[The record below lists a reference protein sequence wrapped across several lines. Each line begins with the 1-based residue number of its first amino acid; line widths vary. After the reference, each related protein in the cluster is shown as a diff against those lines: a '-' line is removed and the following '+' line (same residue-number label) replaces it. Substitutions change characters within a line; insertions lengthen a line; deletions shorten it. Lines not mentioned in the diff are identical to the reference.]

1 MLPVIETFLSIDGE
15 GPTAG
20 ELATFVRFRG
30 CNLRCAWCDTAYSFD
45 KNEPCRFHT
54 AQELYK
60 YVCGNPARN
69 VTLTG
74 GEPLL
79 QSGLPEL
86 LGLLCGNPALQVH
99 IETNGSIPL
108 RAWIK
113 QFPNAQFVID
123 FKLPGS
129 GMTDQMVLENLTLAR
144 PQDVYKFVVQDHTD
158 LEYAK
163 GILEQYDLCARTQV
177 HFSPVMGKI
186 RPADVVDY
194 MKVNKLD
201 RVRLQVQLHKI
212 VWDPQER
219 GV

>member
-1 MLPVIETFLSIDGE
+1 MLPVIEKFLSIDGE

-20 ELATFVRFRG
+20 ELATFLRFRG
-30 CNLRCAWCDTAYSFD
+30 CNLRCAWCDTTYSFD
-45 KNEPCRFHT
+45 GEENYEDCT
-54 AQELYK
+54 AQELYQ
-60 YVCGNPARN
+60 YVCESPAHN

-79 QSGLPEL
+79 QPELPEL
-86 LGLLCGNPALQVH
+86 LRLLCANRTLQVH

-108 RAWIK
+108 RTWMA
-113 QFPNAQFVID
+113 QFPKAVFVID

-129 GMTDQMVLENLTLAR
+129 GMTDQMVLENLAFAR
-144 PQDVYKFVVQDHTD
+144 PHDVYKFVVQDHAD

-163 GILEQYDLCARTQV
+163 DLLEQYDLCSHTQV

-186 RPADVVDY
+186 QPSDVVEY
-194 MKVNKLD
+194 MKENALN
-201 RVRLQVQLHKI
+201 RVRLQMQLHKI
-212 VWDPQER
+212 VWDPQKR